1 MEIISHTR
9 SKTPLF
15 LPSEEEEDDEEDDEG
30 DDEGDEDEEISLLE
44 IQHSSPLPFPGLGDI
59 APPPLVQPADYPATP
74 VPAKSSTPLPSGQYR
89 IRVQDP
95 RVSDN
100 AESSDDSSFPHVKSY
115 RGRGRPPSSSKRAGR
130 GRGRGSLKGKGR
142 ADRSASPVAPELP
155 TLSHE
160 QLQDAVPVIEPS
172 VVQGLV
178 RDISDLQTVRLF
190 SFVYF
195 ISGSDTSLV

>member
-9 SKTPLF
+9 PKTPLF
-15 LPSEEEEDDEEDDEG
+15 LSSEEELEGDAGEEDDDDEEAAP
-30 DDEGDEDEEISLLE
+30 LE
-44 IQHSSPLPFPGLGDI
+44 IPYASPLPFSGLGDI
-59 APPPLVQPADYPATP
+59 ESPLPDQPAALPSTP
-74 VPAKSSTPLPSGQYR
+74 VLAKSPTPLPSGQYR